1 MHTVLMGSV
10 LRLVALVLATSS
22 ISGCFHSMDM
32 VRERHRPGRTL
43 ESSDTTESLIEKT
56 RSVTLSYQLVEGELR
71 VDAQETHRCS
81 RERLDTY
88 SNVEIVTQHLPSSHW
103 WTFGSGLLL
112 SGVGAAGILM
122 GADLNPEGADG
133 SIMEPGE
140 AEDRDMGRIMVPVGT
155 AIAAV
160 GGVLLG
166 SEITDWVL
174 LSDRQL
180 PKRPTSSKVPLDDV
194 DCRKGPAKKVELSIS
209 PPPTGGGGGH
219 RINFRADEK
228 GSAVL
233 DVIMSPLVDYSFAS
247 PFAMLTCEGCE
258 AQPLELPPQITAELV
273 VAGNRKKDLEA
284 WLEAYPD
291 LSAPMAAPVVAALRE
306 IGKREEEI
314 KKINPERERSAAQ
327 EDLWAGRVMR
337 ARKSAVRC
345 LLKSPRHPG
354 CKKLLGE
361 IDGIVLRDMVDRAKQ
376 YMRWQ
381 VPQRALLVLEE
392 CLEIRPRYRACTK
405 LKTKAGKMWTKAK
418 RGVSYRVR
426 RIEKKRA
433 ATTIVT
439 ELKSRNDHE
448 NLRVSIAVYQG
459 DDPICMH
466 QHTVGGIA
474 RQETVAFEVPCET
487 AIENVDRVVLRVEGT
502 DV

>member
-160 GGVLLG
+160 GFFLLLG
-166 SEITDWVL
+166 GI
-174 LSDRQL
+174 
-180 PKRPTSSKVPLDDV
+180 SSQSLVQNVVVP
-194 DCRKGPAKKVELSIS
+194 E
-209 PPPTGGGGGH
+209 
-219 RINFRADEK
+219 FRARVLSLYLVASFGLPSVGALAMGMIASVYGLQETI
-228 GSAVL
+228 GAGAVL
-233 DVIMSPLVDYSFAS
+233 AVLIWNWARPIAGRAA
-247 PFAMLTCEGCE
+247 PQRHC
-258 AQPLELPPQITAELV
+258 AQP
-273 VAGNRKKDLEA
+273 
-284 WLEAYPD
+284 
-291 LSAPMAAPVVAALRE
+291 
-306 IGKREEEI
+306 
-314 KKINPERERSAAQ
+314 
-327 EDLWAGRVMR
+327 
-337 ARKSAVRC
+337 AR
-345 LLKSPRHPG
+345 
-354 CKKLLGE
+354 
-361 IDGIVLRDMVDRAKQ
+361 RDRRPA
-376 YMRWQ
+376 
-381 VPQRALLVLEE
+381 
-392 CLEIRPRYRACTK
+392 RPRAP
-405 LKTKAGKMWTKAK
+405 
-418 RGVSYRVR
+418 R
-426 RIEKKRA
+426 R
-433 ATTIVT
+433 
-439 ELKSRNDHE
+439 
-448 NLRVSIAVYQG
+448 
-459 DDPICMH
+459 
-466 QHTVGGIA
+466 
-474 RQETVAFEVPCET
+474 
-487 AIENVDRVVLRVEGT
+487 
-502 DV
+502 